1 MGYVCLFA
9 IASSVILFL
18 GIGLYLFD
26 LWLKYD
32 EDKFDAVIT
41 FKQFLTF
48 YELNPSQYHLYENN
62 PQRRGF
68 RSSLQIGF
76 SFWDYLK
83 YRRFRKKIIQ
93 KEWDERY
100 TSKLTKGTQLLID
113 AVKHD
118 ITTMEKQSQDEISS
132 AQIMM
137 EKATGISEGKYEDS
151 QTTDNG

>member
-9 IASSVILFL
+9 IASLVILFL
-18 GIGLYLFD
+18 GISLHLFD
-26 LWLKYD
+26 LWLNYNED
-32 EDKFDAVIT
+32 EFDAVIT

-48 YELNPSQYHLYENN
+48 YELNPSQYRLYENN
-62 PQRRGF
+62 PQRRDS

-76 SFWDYLK
+76 SFGDYLK

-93 KEWDERY
+93 KERDERY

-137 EKATGISEGKYEDS
+137 GKATARGEREVL
-151 QTTDNG
+151 